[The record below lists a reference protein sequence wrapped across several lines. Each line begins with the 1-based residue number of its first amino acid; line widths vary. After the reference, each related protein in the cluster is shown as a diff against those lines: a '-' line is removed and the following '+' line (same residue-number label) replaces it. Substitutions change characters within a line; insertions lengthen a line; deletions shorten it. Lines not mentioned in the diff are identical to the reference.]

1 MHNPADRRRTALS
14 TAGSDPSGGAGIIA
28 DVKTFALMGVYGM
41 AVQAALTVQNTA
53 GVFSIKSRP
62 ARSIKNELDAL
73 ISDIRPDTVKTGM
86 LYSAGAVSAVAEAV
100 KEYRLENLVIDPVMI
115 SSSGRKLIKDYA
127 LERLTSEL
135 FPLALVVMPNV
146 AEAEA
151 LSGIEIKNIPDAEE
165 AARIIR
171 KLGPEYVIV
180 KGGHMPGQPDAARA
194 AVDVLFDG
202 ENFTRFSAPR
212 IEKEIHGAG
221 CVYSAAVAAGLAK
234 GLPVEGAVREAKKFI
249 SKAIREAMPIGRG
262 RVPIV

>member
-1 MHNPADRRRTALS
+1 MHNPADMRLTALS
-14 TAGSDPSGGAGIIA
+14 IAGSDPSGGAGIIA
-28 DVKTFALMGVYGM
+28 DIKTFALMGVYGI
-41 AVQAALTVQNTA
+41 AVQSALTVQNTI
-53 GVFSIKSRP
+53 GVSSVKSRP
-62 ARSIKNELDAL
+62 ERSIKDELDAL
-73 ISDIRPDTVKTGM
+73 LIDVRPDAVKTGM

-100 KEYRLENLVIDPVMI
+100 KKYGLLNLVIDPVMI

-135 FPLALVVMPNV
+135 FPLAIVIMPNI

-171 KLGPEYVIV
+171 KLGPRYVLV
-180 KGGHMPGQPDAARA
+180 KGGHMPGQPDTARA

-212 IEKEIHGAG
+212 IETEIHGAG

-234 GLPVEGAVREAKKFI
+234 GLSVEEAVRAAKKFI
-249 SKAIREAMPIGRG
+249 SKAIGLALPIGHG